1 MRRSPCQPSPQINS
15 GEAKPPNLDQWPNAR
30 NARMVPVKGTE
41 RHEAF
46 VRDSE
51 KKNGP
56 ASECRHRPAASF
68 HLLPLSRDD
77 RHDFQCVRVNNH
89 DLVLDEEVIE
99 AAVLWHDPHDI
110 LRQGHKVHTARDS
123 RPDADV
129 KVDVAA
135 KPRAMRT
142 PDDRLHLRTLILGQL
157 HRSTVLAT
165 LADVDAGPTILLGRV
180 ALGGCAALLASH
192 VAALAALFLGTLHI
206 GAALLLGAFEFTPF
220 AALLLSALQV
230 LSAFLLG
237 ALLVLLQAAVLLRTF
252 LLVLVALA
260 AHRLVSLFL

>member
-129 KVDVAA
+129 KFDVAA

-157 HRSTVLAT
+157 HRSTTLAP
-165 LADVDAGPTILLGRV
+165 LADVYAGPTILLGRV

-192 VAALAALFLGTLHI
+192 VAPL
-206 GAALLLGAFEFTPF
+206 